1 MVLTLLHTEKT
12 LQRHHILLSEDFNCI
27 LEALSALRPR
37 TRSVIASLLAP
48 REPLALITHTDF
60 WCSNLLFRTE
70 DSGELKCAILDW
82 QMVAYSHPAND
93 LALLIVSSLDAEL
106 RRGHA
111 FELLDWYLASLER
124 LSAPLGVSIE
134 ALGYTADMLHA
145 DFKRSQLLALLLC
158 VGSVDVALGEPRT
171 ERRLMHVLRDLYEEG
186 VLTDVVGGDE

>member
-1 MVLTLLHTEKT
+1 MIT
-12 LQRHHILLSEDFNCI
+12 QIAEDFSCI
-27 LEALSALRPR
+27 LEALSSLRPR

-70 DSGELKCAILDW
+70 DDGRLRCAVLDW

-93 LALLIVSSLDAEL
+93 LALLLVSSLDAPL
-106 RRGHA
+106 RRQHA
-111 FELLDWYLASLER
+111 HHLLDFYLACLSR
-124 LSAPLGVSIE
+124 LCAPLGVSID
-134 ALGYTADMLHA
+134 ALGYTTQMLHA

-171 ERRLMHVLRDLYEEG
+171 ETRLMHVLRDLYDEG
-186 VLTDVVGGDE
+186 VLTDVVGGGDDDE